1 MQIIKNEKSGIAQ
14 IWLSNAEQ
22 QNERVMNLVECKIKE
37 LSGEKFKVAVFR
49 SGSKDL
55 YECTENLLHHNLT
68 RSDSECTYGA
78 LYIHSTIIFIF
89 FTYCLLGKDVIQ
101 YYSIKNMILNYTL
114 HSVMVIVL
122 RLVLNK
128 KS

>member
-68 RSDSECTYGA
+68 ASA
-78 LYIHSTIIFIF
+78 PMVH
-89 FTYCLLGKDVIQ
+89 FTYTPPLFLYPLPIAFWAK
-101 YYSIKNMILNYTL
+101 M
-114 HSVMVIVL
+114 
-122 RLVLNK
+122 
-128 KS
+128 

>member
-49 SGSKDL
+49 SGSKAQ

-68 RSDSECTYGA
+68 
-78 LYIHSTIIFIF
+78 L
-89 FTYCLLGKDVIQ
+89 
-101 YYSIKNMILNYTL
+101 
-114 HSVMVIVL
+114 
-122 RLVLNK
+122 
-128 KS
+128 

>member
-55 YECTENLLHHNLT
+55 YECTENLLHPNLT
-68 RSDSECTYGA
+68 
-78 LYIHSTIIFIF
+78 L
-89 FTYCLLGKDVIQ
+89 
-101 YYSIKNMILNYTL
+101 
-114 HSVMVIVL
+114 
-122 RLVLNK
+122 
-128 KS
+128 

>member
-14 IWLSNAEQ
+14 IWLSN
-22 QNERVMNLVECKIKE
+22 ERVMNLVERKIKE

-68 RSDSECTYGA
+68 
-78 LYIHSTIIFIF
+78 L
-89 FTYCLLGKDVIQ
+89 
-101 YYSIKNMILNYTL
+101 
-114 HSVMVIVL
+114 
-122 RLVLNK
+122 
-128 KS
+128 

>member
-55 YECTENLLHHNLT
+55 YECTENFLHHNIAGFT
-68 RSDSECTYGA
+68 RTKISSINDCWAIYMFFKKRFVN
-78 LYIHSTIIFIF
+78 IFIS
-89 FTYCLLGKDVIQ
+89 
-101 YYSIKNMILNYTL
+101 YY
-114 HSVMVIVL
+114 
-122 RLVLNK
+122 
-128 KS
+128 

>member
-37 LSGEKFKVAVFR
+37 LSGEKFKVDVFR

-55 YECTENLLHHNLT
+55 SECTEHLLHHNLT
-68 RSDSECTYGA
+68 
-78 LYIHSTIIFIF
+78 L
-89 FTYCLLGKDVIQ
+89 
-101 YYSIKNMILNYTL
+101 
-114 HSVMVIVL
+114 
-122 RLVLNK
+122 
-128 KS
+128 

>member
-1 MQIIKNEKSGIAQ
+1 LQIIKNEKSGIAQ

-55 YECTENLLHHNLT
+55 
-68 RSDSECTYGA
+68 
-78 LYIHSTIIFIF
+78 
-89 FTYCLLGKDVIQ
+89 
-101 YYSIKNMILNYTL
+101 
-114 HSVMVIVL
+114 
-122 RLVLNK
+122 
-128 KS
+128 

>member
-22 QNERVMNLVECKIKE
+22 QNESVMNLVECKIKM

-68 RSDSECTYGA
+68 
-78 LYIHSTIIFIF
+78 L
-89 FTYCLLGKDVIQ
+89 
-101 YYSIKNMILNYTL
+101 
-114 HSVMVIVL
+114 
-122 RLVLNK
+122 
-128 KS
+128 

>member
-55 YECTENLLHHNLT
+55 YECTLY
-68 RSDSECTYGA
+68 DSECTYGA
-78 LYIHSTIIFIF
+78 LYIHSTIIFISF
-89 FTYCLLGKDVIQ
+89 AYCLLGKDVIQ
-101 YYSIKNMILNYTL
+101 YYL
-114 HSVMVIVL
+114 
-122 RLVLNK
+122 
-128 KS
+128 

>member
-49 SGSKDL
+49 SGSTDL

-68 RSDSECTYGA
+68 
-78 LYIHSTIIFIF
+78 L
-89 FTYCLLGKDVIQ
+89 
-101 YYSIKNMILNYTL
+101 
-114 HSVMVIVL
+114 
-122 RLVLNK
+122 
-128 KS
+128 

>member
-14 IWLSNAEQ
+14 I
-22 QNERVMNLVECKIKE
+22 VMNLVECKIKE

-68 RSDSECTYGA
+68 
-78 LYIHSTIIFIF
+78 L
-89 FTYCLLGKDVIQ
+89 
-101 YYSIKNMILNYTL
+101 
-114 HSVMVIVL
+114 
-122 RLVLNK
+122 
-128 KS
+128 

>member
-22 QNERVMNLVECKIKE
+22 QNERVMNKIKE

-68 RSDSECTYGA
+68 
-78 LYIHSTIIFIF
+78 L
-89 FTYCLLGKDVIQ
+89 
-101 YYSIKNMILNYTL
+101 
-114 HSVMVIVL
+114 
-122 RLVLNK
+122 
-128 KS
+128 